1 MTAPARETRG
11 SKWSKKTNDGSYG
24 LSAELKRKQD
34 AKYDH
39 GLEGATREWMESVL
53 GKKLKGSFHEALK
66 SGVQVCRLINK
77 LYPKTIKKISK
88 SKMPFNQMGNI
99 SVFLTAC
106 RKKGLPEHCL
116 FSTVDLFEAKN
127 MGQVLTTLNAL
138 RKKVGGRKLKVKDPK
153 EKMGNLTGF
162 DASIH
167 DVKGYKTFDRNTGGA
182 DAAAGL
188 LERDDPK
195 DEGICSPS
203 VRRASRNSAK
213 RRSRK
218 FVQRA
223 EGYDGSY
230 GLSAEVR
237 AKMDAKYDYELEEVI
252 QEWIE
257 DVLGIEFEEPFAET
271 LQSGVVLCQLINEVE
286 GKHKRIP
293 AKKISKSSQKF
304 SQMGNINLF
313 LDACRQYGLSEHSM
327 FSTVDLVEMK
337 NMMAVLITLDALR
350 RGGTGGRKEPIRQK
364 QYASQFDPSIRRH
377 KGTAITDKINKN
389 ITYGDGE
396 SDEQV

>member
-1 MTAPARETRG
+1 
-11 SKWSKKTNDGSYG
+11 
-24 LSAELKRKQD
+24 
-34 AKYDH
+34 
-39 GLEGATREWMESVL
+39 
-53 GKKLKGSFHEALK
+53 LKGSFHEALK
-66 SGVQVCRLINK
+66 SGVQICRLINK

-167 DVKGYKTFDRNTGGA
+167 DVKGTKHFDRNTGGA
-182 DAAAGL
+182 DAGAGL
-188 LERDDPK
+188 LERDASA
-195 DEGICSPS
+195 DEPFSPS
-203 VRRASRNSAK
+203 VRRASQNSAK

-218 FVQRA
+218 FVSRA

-237 AKMDAKYDYELEEVI
+237 AKLDAKYDYELEEVI

-257 DVLGIEFEEPFAET
+257 DTLGIEFEDPFAET
-271 LQSGVVLCQLINEVE
+271 LQSGVILCQLMNEIE

-293 AKKISKSSQKF
+293 AKKISKKSQKF

-313 LDACRQYGLSEHSM
+313 LGACRQFGLSEHSM
-327 FSTVDLVEMK
+327 FSTVDLIEMK
-337 NMMAVLITLDALR
+337 NMMAVLVTLDALR
-350 RGGTGGRKEPIRQK
+350 RGGTGGRKEPIREK
-364 QYASQFDPSIRRH
+364 QFASQFDPSIRKH
-377 KGTAITDKINKN
+377 KGTARMDKINRN
-389 ITYGDGE
+389 ITYNDE
-396 SDEQV
+396 EDEQV

>member
-1 MTAPARETRG
+1 MSAPAREIKG
-11 SKWSKKTNDGSYG
+11 SKWSKKSTDGSYG

-39 GLEGATREWMESVL
+39 GLEAAIREWVEDTL

-66 SGVQVCRLINK
+66 SGVQICRLINK

-167 DVKGYKTFDRNTGGA
+167 DVKGTKHFDRNTGGA
-182 DAAAGL
+182 DAGAGL
-188 LERDDPK
+188 LERDASA
-195 DEGICSPS
+195 DEPFSPS
-203 VRRASRNSAK
+203 VRRASQNSAK

-218 FVQRA
+218 FVSRA

-237 AKMDAKYDYELEEVI
+237 AKLDAKYDYELEEVI

-257 DVLGIEFEEPFAET
+257 DTLGIEFEDPFAET
-271 LQSGVVLCQLINEVE
+271 LQSGVILCQLMNEIE

-293 AKKISKSSQKF
+293 AKKISKKSQKF

-313 LDACRQYGLSEHSM
+313 LGACRQFGLSEHSM
-327 FSTVDLVEMK
+327 FSTVDLIEMK
-337 NMMAVLITLDALR
+337 NMMAVLVTLDALR
-350 RGGTGGRKEPIRQK
+350 RGGTGGRKEPIREK
-364 QYASQFDPSIRRH
+364 QFASQFDPSIRKH
-377 KGTAITDKINKN
+377 KGTARMDKINRN
-389 ITYGDGE
+389 ITYNDE
-396 SDEQV
+396 EDEQV